1 MASSDTTE
9 SKKGEAVDLDT
20 IILAGIERGLT
31 MADIKMMTIGEVVDF
46 VIAYNDRVKEAE
58 KEAEKEE
65 KKDKKRKATQRDID
79 AFFG

>member
-1 MASSDTTE
+1 MASPE
-9 SKKGEAVDLDT
+9 STNDSKGEAVDLDT
-20 IILAGIERGLT
+20 IVLAGIERGLS
-31 MADIKMMTIGEVVDF
+31 MADIKDMTIGQIVDY

-58 KEAEKEE
+58 KEEK

>member
-1 MASSDTTE
+1 MASSDDGKG
-9 SKKGEAVDLDT
+9 SKGEAVDLDT
-20 IILAGIERGLT
+20 IVLAGIERGLS
-31 MADIKMMTIGEVVDF
+31 MADIKDMTIGQIVDY
-46 VIAYNDRVKEAE
+46 VIAYNDRV

>member
-1 MASSDTTE
+1 MASSDATE

-58 KEAEKEE
+58 KEE
-65 KKDKKRKATQRDID
+65 KKDKKRKATQKDID
-79 AFFG
+79 AFLG

>member
-1 MASSDTTE
+1 MASSDGKENT
-9 SKKGEAVDLDT
+9 KGEAVDLDT
-20 IILAGIERGLT
+20 IILAGVERGLT
-31 MADIKMMTIGEVVDF
+31 MADIKLMTIGEVVDF
-46 VIAYNDRVKEAE
+46 VIAYNNRM

>member
-58 KEAEKEE
+58 KEE

>member
-1 MASSDTTE
+1 MASSEHREDE
-9 SKKGEAVDLDT
+9 KDEAVDLDT
-20 IILAGIERGLT
+20 IVLAGIERGLS
-31 MADIKMMTIGEVVDF
+31 MADIKEMTIGQVVDY

-58 KEAEKEE
+58 KEEK

>member
-1 MASSDTTE
+1 MASSEHRKDE
-9 SKKGEAVDLDT
+9 KDEAVDLDT
-20 IILAGIERGLT
+20 IVLAGIERGLS
-31 MADIKMMTIGEVVDF
+31 MADIKEMTIGQVVDY

-58 KEAEKEE
+58 NEEK

>member
-58 KEAEKEE
+58 NEE
-65 KKDKKRKATQRDID
+65 KKDKKRKATQKDID
-79 AFFG
+79 AFLG

>member
-46 VIAYNDRVKEAE
+46 VIAYNDRM

-65 KKDKKRKATQRDID
+65 KKDKKRKATQKDID
-79 AFFG
+79 AFLG

>member
-58 KEAEKEE
+58 NEE
-65 KKDKKRKATQRDID
+65 KKDKKRKATQKDID

>member
-9 SKKGEAVDLDT
+9 SEKGEAVDLDT

-58 KEAEKEE
+58 KEE

>member
-1 MASSDTTE
+1 
-9 SKKGEAVDLDT
+9 
-20 IILAGIERGLT
+20 
-31 MADIKMMTIGEVVDF
+31 MADIKEMTIGQVVDY
-46 VIAYNDRVKEAE
+46 VIAYNDRM